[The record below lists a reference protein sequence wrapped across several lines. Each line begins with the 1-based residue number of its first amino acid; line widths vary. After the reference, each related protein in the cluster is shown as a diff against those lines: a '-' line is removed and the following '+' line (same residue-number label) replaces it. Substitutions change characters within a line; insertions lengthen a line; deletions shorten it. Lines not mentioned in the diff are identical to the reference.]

1 MRERKRVNPTSV
13 ARAIELAQNGDR
25 PPAIQS
31 LEREIANAEQEATN
45 PPSVE
50 DMKRITALRLRLDE
64 LMNEWRIQ
72 QASH

>member
-1 MRERKRVNPTSV
+1 MRERKRVNPTRV

-31 LEREIANAEQEATN
+31 LEREIANAEKEATN

-50 DMKRITALRLRLDE
+50 DVKRIAALRLRLSE
-64 LMNEWRIQ
+64 LMNEWREQ
-72 QASH
+72 QAPH